1 MVMGDR
7 FEPLDC
13 GTDILMIDKDTFT
26 VERLKELLRDQ
37 MIKKFSDREEQ
48 ERNKVN
54 FQHKSL
60 FQHLT
65 GPRISIIQNYLDFS
79 LTDIVLIFPPEG
91 REAQLLKLGSSGW
104 KAGKMRVNTR
114 ILNSTIQLELEFC
127 YDEPTEP
134 ESPLDDIRQG
144 EDYQKL
150 VNSGS

>member
-1 MVMGDR
+1 MGDG

-13 GTDILMIDKDTFT
+13 DTDILMIGKDTFT
-26 VERLKELLRDQ
+26 VERLKELLVDK
-37 MIKKFSDREEQ
+37 M
-48 ERNKVN
+48 RNK
-54 FQHKSL
+54 FDYKEKEERSKELFYHKSL
-60 FQHLT
+60 FLHLSL
-65 GPRISIIQNYLDFS
+65 PPISIIEGHLSFS

-114 ILNSTIQLELEFC
+114 ILNSTIELELEFC
-127 YDEPTEP
+127 YGEPLEP